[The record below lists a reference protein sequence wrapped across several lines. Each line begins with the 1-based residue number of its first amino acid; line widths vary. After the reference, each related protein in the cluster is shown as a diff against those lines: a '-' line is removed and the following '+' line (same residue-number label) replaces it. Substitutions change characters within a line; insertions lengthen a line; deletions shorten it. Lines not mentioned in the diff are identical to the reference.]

1 MAVDA
6 NNKAHRKL
14 HVVGGIEDG
23 IGRGQGLWGC
33 VRLTTAGLSA
43 ASHLPKEGAADHQSS
58 PCLFPGTWVA
68 LRDAGLPYVKCG
80 SSSFRMPRQGQG

>member
-1 MAVDA
+1 MKLQLLTILLTSALGGSGNVSEEIAFPDGPATELALADA
-6 NNKAHRKL
+6 
-14 HVVGGIEDG
+14 
-23 IGRGQGLWGC
+23 
-33 VRLTTAGLSA
+33 A
-43 ASHLPKEGAADHQSS
+43 ASRDALPEEGAADHQSS